1 MSDTLYDYIV
11 SYRWNQGISLERVPF
26 KFTLQS
32 SCMPCNI
39 GAPPCNSGDNGSCQ
53 LKIQLLFAVEEQK
66 LKALTVVLKYVLNG
80 DQAL

>member
-1 MSDTLYDYIV
+1 
-11 SYRWNQGISLERVPF
+11 
-26 KFTLQS
+26 
-32 SCMPCNI
+32 MPCNI

-53 LKIQLLFAVEEQK
+53 LKIQLLFAVEEQN